1 MNEGIEYKKLLV
13 AYEAL
18 QTENLTLKGEVEKL
32 RRQLALVSEGKPSES
47 QIPVPKEIHR
57 EADVSKKRRRAEYRL
72 PHALQNRRSAP

>member
-32 RRQLALVSEGKPSES
+32 RRQLGLISEGKPTES
-47 QIPVPKEIHR
+47 QIPVPEEIHR
-57 EADVSKKRRRAEYRL
+57 EADISEEAASRGIPLAARTPK
-72 PHALQNRRSAP
+72 